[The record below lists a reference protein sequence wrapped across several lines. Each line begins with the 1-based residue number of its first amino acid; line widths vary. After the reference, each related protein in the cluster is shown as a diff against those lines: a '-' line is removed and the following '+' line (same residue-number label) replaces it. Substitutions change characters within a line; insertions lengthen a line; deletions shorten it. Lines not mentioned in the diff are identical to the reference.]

1 MGGDEHPFIDP
12 DAPDPDP
19 MADFK
24 RALELTGERWLSF
37 SEAVALLRDR
47 EPISIGQAEAVIDGL
62 HKAHF
67 AGNSTGIRWHWFHDT
82 DFRTNKPNRGNTFLS
97 DADLIYWL
105 DRNRPVP
112 AVQGRA
118 GAPTKHDWP
127 AYEQR
132 FWELWEDKGDFRKPE
147 DRTVGWNSK
156 ASAARALVE
165 IIAKGSDG
173 PPDQKTVEDYIGRWL
188 KSRGV

>member
-1 MGGDEHPFIDP
+1 MGGDD
-12 DAPDPDP
+12 
-19 MADFK
+19 
-24 RALELTGERWLSF
+24 GEKWLSRN
-37 SEAVALLRDR
+37 EAVALVRSR
-47 EPISIGQAEAVIDGL
+47 EPMSIGRAKAIVSTARKSGEVRVDVLNDEALSLLSFDPSFAKAEIGPL
-62 HKAHF
+62 YSK
-67 AGNSTGIRWHWFHDT
+67 G
-82 DFRTNKPNRGNTFLS
+82 DFL
-97 DADLIYWL
+97 DWL

-132 FWELWEDKGDFRKPE
+132 FWVLWKDKGDFRKPE
-147 DRTVGWNSK
+147 DRAVGWNSK

-165 IIAKGSDG
+165 IIAKSSDA

-188 KSRGV
+188 KSHGV